1 LPYKG
6 ALAIRPKVR
15 TFYLQKRIYNQRN
28 DLTLASETSPAYSC
42 NFVSI
47 LQSGGGK
54 HLKKYNSIIELTK
67 LEIISTISKEMTGA
81 TKIVKKNQKIK
92 LKKKKKKQKGGEGG
106 KKRGGNREGR
116 EPSSPHIFSLLI

>member
-92 LKKKKKKQKGGEGG
+92 LKKKKT
-106 KKRGGNREGR
+106 KRGRGRKEEGR
-116 EPSSPHIFSLLI
+116 E

>member
-92 LKKKKKKQKGGEGG
+92 LKKKKKQKGGEGG

-116 EPSSPHIFSLLI
+116 EPSSLHIFFLF